1 MSPGSGASVV
11 RADLLR
17 WMPAIAVTALAGT
30 LFTLVIRSNDLLAGE
45 RTLTRWFSELDVV
58 GVRTVVDVLDF
69 ISEDAVAL
77 VVFVLIVPVVWWAW
91 SRYAALTYFAM
102 GGLAA
107 LTRITD
113 LASRPKPNAE
123 LEWTDAVFGSG
134 GYPSG
139 HVVYAVVVFGILAYL
154 AGVYMTPS
162 RGRTALRIFLMVL
175 VVTMGPA
182 RIIEL
187 DHWAMD
193 VVGSYLLSAPFLLV
207 AMWLHPRL
215 PGWLSRAPRL
225 RSLIGADSAF

>member
-1 MSPGSGASVV
+1 
-11 RADLLR
+11 
-17 WMPAIAVTALAGT
+17 
-30 LFTLVIRSNDLLAGE
+30 
-45 RTLTRWFSELDVV
+45 
-58 GVRTVVDVLDF
+58 
-69 ISEDAVAL
+69 AVA
-77 VVFVLIVPVVWWAW
+77 
-91 SRYAALTYFAM
+91 
-102 GGLAA
+102 
-107 LTRITD
+107 
-113 LASRPKPNAE
+113 
-123 LEWTDAVFGSG
+123 
-134 GYPSG
+134 
-139 HVVYAVVVFGILAYL
+139 VFGILAYL
-154 AGVYMTPS
+154 AGVYMTPN